1 MSRECGLRLQKPTY
15 WTVCMLRSEDQLEQ
29 KGEPALHDQKKTKKL
44 SNFTLHFTD
53 FRVPHSSRP
62 SLDFESRLLLRAP
75 VGTTGSIECY
85 SRDISLIVRTYIQR
99 LHSDVLLSESR
110 HHVKIQKGKKKM
122 VNVSMQKERAIR
134 LSTRAELTGSR

>member
-15 WTVCMLRSEDQLEQ
+15 CMYASIGRSARTERRTGASRSEKNQETQ
-29 KGEPALHDQKKTKKL
+29 QFHIA
-44 SNFTLHFTD
+44 FTD

-110 HHVKIQKGKKKM
+110 HQCKNTKRQEENGECIDAK
-122 VNVSMQKERAIR
+122 RA
-134 LSTRAELTGSR
+134 SYQAFDKS